1 MPFGPHLGALE
12 QGGDRVEV
20 PFGGLGQERIR
31 VRPEGRGAPPLG
43 APRGVPDR
51 PQERLRVDALGPSPV
66 DGPAAAGLILVAGP
80 AGRARRGHDARRG
93 RQARGLLRQ
102 GLPGEPLRQS
112 RGGSGRVQRGEQVL
126 IGEGLGG
133 AIQAQTTAQASQIQ
147 RAQADQGA
155 GEQVEGAGP
164 LGRRV
169 RTAEA
174 PGERGPGGRQN
185 RPGGR
190 FGAQQHRRCGGRQG
204 HAAAAQ
210 LAGHDLGTPRRAHD
224 DGHGVPGR
232 GAVDA
237 LAAQH
242 AGDVRGLLGGR
253 GGDDDLG
260 SSRAPGVRLIRPGD
274 RRLRLARRR
283 GHQRPA
289 VGGGAGHRD
298 PSGLI
303 PPHGVQRGSAPVDGV
318 QGQALGGQARVVLG
332 LHEQARGP
340 AAEGLDGDVGVPQ
353 HDDPGA
359 APGGVGTGQGGQESR
374 RGGGAVLVV
383 IDHDQIGHGGPVEDA
398 RGVPVLQGLDGAVL
412 DASGVQPA
420 RLRAPPG
427 GGPALRVPRA
437 QEGRGRAPDRDP
449 ELASQGGEAIGVHLQ
464 LPGARQE
471 VAHLG
476 AEGPGGDGLGRQAR
490 PLPGIDEIG
499 ERRVLLGPGEQ
510 DRGRW

>member
-1 MPFGPHLGALE
+1 M
-12 QGGDRVEV
+12 
-20 PFGGLGQERIR
+20 
-31 VRPEGRGAPPLG
+31 
-43 APRGVPDR
+43 
-51 PQERLRVDALGPSPV
+51 
-66 DGPAAAGLILVAGP
+66 
-80 AGRARRGHDARRG
+80 
-93 RQARGLLRQ
+93 
-102 GLPGEPLRQS
+102 
-112 RGGSGRVQRGEQVL
+112 
-126 IGEGLGG
+126 
-133 AIQAQTTAQASQIQ
+133 
-147 RAQADQGA
+147 
-155 GEQVEGAGP
+155 
-164 LGRRV
+164 
-169 RTAEA
+169 
-174 PGERGPGGRQN
+174 
-185 RPGGR
+185 
-190 FGAQQHRRCGGRQG
+190 
-204 HAAAAQ
+204 
-210 LAGHDLGTPRRAHD
+210 
-224 DGHGVPGR
+224 
-232 GAVDA
+232 
-237 LAAQH
+237 
-242 AGDVRGLLGGR
+242 
-253 GGDDDLG
+253 
-260 SSRAPGVRLIRPGD
+260 
-274 RRLRLARRR
+274 
-283 GHQRPA
+283 
-289 VGGGAGHRD
+289 
-298 PSGLI
+298 
-303 PPHGVQRGSAPVDGV
+303 DGV

-383 IDHDQIGHGGPVEDA
+383 VDHDQIGHGGPVEDA
-398 RGVPVLQGLDGAVL
+398 RGVPVLQGLDSAVL

-510 DRGRW
+510 DRGGQRITAAREEGGEHHEGVSGGRAHPHRAVPDAALAHQVGGALPQGIGAGPGGGEQEGVAAGGDGV